1 MGQMQ
6 QNFGQ
11 NQYLKVITHQP
22 IPVAQ
27 ILMPFGSFSK
37 IRLFMC
43 FIGIDEKL
51 STTRWR

>member
-11 NQYLKVITHQP
+11 NQYLKVIIENMRGP
-22 IPVAQ
+22 DFDAIWAILNNIQ
-27 ILMPFGSFSK
+27 ISS
-37 IRLFMC
+37 C